1 MFPEYRDLISQL
13 KTTDHHFTRLCDKHN
28 TLDQKIKNL
37 EILVSKTDSKLK
49 ALEKD
54 RDNALKWGIMVLG
67 TLVVS
72 MGSYIFKL
80 LTHTSS

>member
-1 MFPEYRDLISQL
+1 MVNEEDVRETI
-13 KTTDHHFTRLCDKHN
+13 TTVAVLEE
-28 TLDQKIKNL
+28 KIKNL
-37 EILVSKTDSKLK
+37 EILISKTDGKLK

-67 TLVVS
+67 TVVIS

-80 LTHTSS
+80 LTHIPP

>member
-1 MFPEYRDLISQL
+1 MVNEADVHETI
-13 KTTDHHFTRLCDKHN
+13 TTVAVLEE
-28 TLDQKIKNL
+28 KIKNL
-37 EILVSKTDSKLK
+37 EILISKTDSKLR

-67 TLVVS
+67 TVVIS

-80 LTHTSS
+80 LTHTPS

>member
-1 MFPEYRDLISQL
+1 MVNEADVHETI
-13 KTTDHHFTRLCDKHN
+13 TTVAVLEE
-28 TLDQKIKNL
+28 KIKNL
-37 EILVSKTDSKLK
+37 EILISRTDSKLR

-67 TLVVS
+67 TIVIS

-80 LTHTSS
+80 LTHTPS

>member
-1 MFPEYRDLISQL
+1 MVSQHDVQETI
-13 KTTDHHFTRLCDKHN
+13 TTVAVLEE
-28 TLDQKIKNL
+28 KIKNL
-37 EILVSKTDSKLK
+37 EVLVSKTDSKLK

>member
-1 MFPEYRDLISQL
+1 MVNESDVHETI
-13 KTTDHHFTRLCDKHN
+13 TTVAVLEE
-28 TLDQKIKNL
+28 KIKNL
-37 EILVSKTDSKLK
+37 EILISKTDSKLR

-67 TLVVS
+67 TVVIS

-80 LTHTSS
+80 LTHTPS

>member
-1 MFPEYRDLISQL
+1 MVNEEDVRETI
-13 KTTDHHFTRLCDKHN
+13 TTVAVLEE
-28 TLDQKIKNL
+28 KIKNL
-37 EILVSKTDSKLK
+37 EILISKTDSKLR

-67 TLVVS
+67 TIVIS

-80 LTHTSS
+80 LTHTPS

>member
-1 MFPEYRDLISQL
+1 MVSQHDVQETI
-13 KTTDHHFTRLCDKHN
+13 TTVAVLEE
-28 TLDQKIKNL
+28 KIKNL
-37 EILVSKTDSKLK
+37 EVLVSKTDSKLK

-80 LTHTSS
+80 LTHTSP

>member
-1 MFPEYRDLISQL
+1 MVNEADVHETI
-13 KTTDHHFTRLCDKHN
+13 TTVAVLEE
-28 TLDQKIKNL
+28 KIKNL
-37 EILVSKTDSKLK
+37 EILISKTDSKLR

-67 TLVVS
+67 TIVIS

-80 LTHTSS
+80 LTHTPS

>member
-1 MFPEYRDLISQL
+1 MVNEEDVRETI
-13 KTTDHHFTRLCDKHN
+13 TTVAVLEE
-28 TLDQKIKNL
+28 KIKNL
-37 EILVSKTDSKLK
+37 EILISRTDSKLR

-67 TLVVS
+67 TVVIS

-80 LTHTSS
+80 LTHTPS

>member
-1 MFPEYRDLISQL
+1 MVSQHDVQETI
-13 KTTDHHFTRLCDKHN
+13 TTVAVLEE
-28 TLDQKIKNL
+28 KIKNL
-37 EILVSKTDSKLK
+37 EVLVSKTDSKLK

-80 LTHTSS
+80 LTHSSS

>member
-1 MFPEYRDLISQL
+1 MVKDEDIQETIITVAVLEE
-13 KTTDHHFTRLCDKHN
+13 
-28 TLDQKIKNL
+28 KIKNL
-37 EILVSKTDSKLK
+37 EMLVSKTDGKLK

-67 TLVVS
+67 TVVIS

-80 LTHTSS
+80 LTNTTP

>member
-1 MFPEYRDLISQL
+1 MVNEADVHETI
-13 KTTDHHFTRLCDKHN
+13 TTVAVLEE
-28 TLDQKIKNL
+28 KIKNL
-37 EILVSKTDSKLK
+37 EILISKTDSKLK

-67 TLVVS
+67 TIVIS

-80 LTHTSS
+80 LTHTPS

>member
-1 MFPEYRDLISQL
+1 MVKDEDIQETI
-13 KTTDHHFTRLCDKHN
+13 TTVAVLEE
-28 TLDQKIKNL
+28 KIKNL
-37 EILVSKTDSKLK
+37 EILISKTDGKLK

-67 TLVVS
+67 TVVIS

-80 LTHTSS
+80 LTNTPP

>member
-1 MFPEYRDLISQL
+1 MVNEADVHETI
-13 KTTDHHFTRLCDKHN
+13 TTVAVLEE
-28 TLDQKIKNL
+28 KIKNL
-37 EILVSKTDSKLK
+37 ERLISKTDSKLR

-67 TLVVS
+67 TVVIS

-80 LTHTSS
+80 LTHTPS

>member
-1 MFPEYRDLISQL
+1 MVKDEDIQETIITVAVLEE
-13 KTTDHHFTRLCDKHN
+13 
-28 TLDQKIKNL
+28 KIKNL
-37 EILVSKTDSKLK
+37 EMLVSKTDGKLK

-67 TLVVS
+67 TVVIS

-80 LTHTSS
+80 LTHTTP

>member
-1 MFPEYRDLISQL
+1 MVNEADVHETI
-13 KTTDHHFTRLCDKHN
+13 TTVAVLEE
-28 TLDQKIKNL
+28 KIKNL
-37 EILVSKTDSKLK
+37 EILISRTDSKLR

-67 TLVVS
+67 TVFIS

-80 LTHTSS
+80 LTHTPS

>member
-1 MFPEYRDLISQL
+1 MVNEADVHETI
-13 KTTDHHFTRLCDKHN
+13 TTVAVLEE
-28 TLDQKIKNL
+28 KIKNL
-37 EILVSKTDSKLK
+37 EILISNTDSKLR

-67 TLVVS
+67 TIVIS

-80 LTHTSS
+80 LTHTPS

>member
-1 MFPEYRDLISQL
+1 MVNEEDVRETI
-13 KTTDHHFTRLCDKHN
+13 TTVAVLEE
-28 TLDQKIKNL
+28 KIKNL
-37 EILVSKTDSKLK
+37 EILISKTDSKLR

-67 TLVVS
+67 TVVIS

-80 LTHTSS
+80 LTDTPS